1 MFDLRHQQRFRN
13 KAQAPRIKVLEG
25 IPQMNNDKPTVRGG
39 TSVAG
44 VDDDEV
50 ERLAKK
56 VGISVGAVREL
67 IRQYGN
73 NRASLERRAWK
84 LKGK

>member
-1 MFDLRHQQRFRN
+1 
-13 KAQAPRIKVLEG
+13 
-25 IPQMNNDKPTVRGG
+25 MNDNKPTIREGSRVVGVGG
-39 TSVAG
+39 
-44 VDDDEV
+44 DEV

-56 VGISVGAVREL
+56 IGVSVGAVREL

-73 NRASLERRAWK
+73 NRATLERRAWK

>member
-1 MFDLRHQQRFRN
+1 M
-13 KAQAPRIKVLEG
+13 
-25 IPQMNNDKPTVRGG
+25 NDKKPITRE
-39 TSVAG
+39 SSHIAE
-44 VDDDEV
+44 VDDDEAQ
-50 ERLAKK
+50 RLAKK

-73 NRASLERRAWK
+73 NRATLERRAWK

>member
-1 MFDLRHQQRFRN
+1 MNDN
-13 KAQAPRIKVLEG
+13 KPSPSEG
-25 IPQMNNDKPTVRGG
+25 SRVRG
-39 TSVAG
+39 VA
-44 VDDDEV
+44 DEDV
-50 ERLAKK
+50 ERLARK

-73 NRASLERRAWK
+73 NRATLERRAWK

>member
-1 MFDLRHQQRFRN
+1 MNDN
-13 KAQAPRIKVLEG
+13 KPSPREG
-25 IPQMNNDKPTVRGG
+25 SRVGG
-39 TSVAG
+39 VA
-44 VDDDEV
+44 DEDV
-50 ERLAKK
+50 ERLARK

-73 NRASLERRAWK
+73 NRATLERRAWK

>member
-1 MFDLRHQQRFRN
+1 
-13 KAQAPRIKVLEG
+13 
-25 IPQMNNDKPTVRGG
+25 MNENKPTIREGSG
-39 TSVAG
+39 VADVG
-44 VDDDEV
+44 EDEIR
-50 ERLAKK
+50 RLAKK
-56 VGISVGAVREL
+56 VGVSVGAVREL

>member
-1 MFDLRHQQRFRN
+1 MNDN
-13 KAQAPRIKVLEG
+13 KPNIHEG
-25 IPQMNNDKPTVRGG
+25 SRVVSVGG
-39 TSVAG
+39 H
-44 VDDDEV
+44 EV

-56 VGISVGAVREL
+56 VGVSVGAVREL

-73 NRASLERRAWK
+73 HRATLERQAWK

>member
-1 MFDLRHQQRFRN
+1 MDDN
-13 KAQAPRIKVLEG
+13 
-25 IPQMNNDKPTVRGG
+25 KPTIREGRR
-39 TSVAG
+39 VAG
-44 VDDDEV
+44 VDGDEV

-56 VGISVGAVREL
+56 VGVSVGAVREL

-73 NRASLERRAWK
+73 NRAALERRAWK

>member
-1 MFDLRHQQRFRN
+1 MNDN
-13 KAQAPRIKVLEG
+13 KQASREG
-25 IPQMNNDKPTVRGG
+25 SRAAD
-39 TSVAG
+39 

-50 ERLAKK
+50 QRLAKK

-67 IRQYGN
+67 IRHYGN
-73 NRASLERRAWK
+73 NRATIERRAWK